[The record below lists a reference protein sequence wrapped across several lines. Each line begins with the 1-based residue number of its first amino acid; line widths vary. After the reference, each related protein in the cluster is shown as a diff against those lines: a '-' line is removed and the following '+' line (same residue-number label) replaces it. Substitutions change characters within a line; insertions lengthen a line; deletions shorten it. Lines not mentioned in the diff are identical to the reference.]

1 MTLNI
6 YHLWFECSFWFIHC
20 IVCCFLTRSGVILPF
35 CLYSS
40 WLSLLS
46 FVALSLNLLIAEL
59 AECSPINMQNSSN
72 PSSWKNLDVRPYDL
86 PYKVLLFRMHSQLY
100 HSHYLIISPL
110 HGHEDVANE
119 NPLILPY
126 TLSIVAKGF
135 SFVEETCRKR
145 KCKLCF

>member
-20 IVCCFLTRSGVILPF
+20 IVCCFLTRRGVILPF

-59 AECSPINMQNSSN
+59 AECSPINMQNSKLKKFGCTTIWPTIQGATFS
-72 PSSWKNLDVRPYDL
+72 
-86 PYKVLLFRMHSQLY
+86 MHSQLY

-110 HGHEDVANE
+110 HGHGEVANE
-119 NPLILPY
+119 NPLILPH